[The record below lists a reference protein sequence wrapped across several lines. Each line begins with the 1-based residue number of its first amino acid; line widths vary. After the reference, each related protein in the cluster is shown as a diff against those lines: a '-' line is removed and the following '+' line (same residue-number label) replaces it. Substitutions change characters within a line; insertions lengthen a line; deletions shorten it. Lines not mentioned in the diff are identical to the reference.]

1 MPFSA
6 LSIFGFRALW
16 SPYFMIFVL
25 LLIAAFFYV
34 TVKKRDQFANSEP
47 LKKKEGIIFVI
58 SMVLLYVIKG
68 SPVDLMAHI
77 MFSFHMVQMAFL
89 YLVIPPLFIAG
100 VPNWIW
106 EKVIE
111 LPVIRSMFR
120 FFTKPL
126 IALVGFNGLFSIY
139 HIPLVMDFVKMNI
152 ILHASYT
159 VLLFVFAIFLWWP
172 LVNTLPGQN
181 QLHGLKKIGY
191 ILGDA
196 VLLTPAC
203 GLIIF
208 APEAMYATYTDGE
221 LWLKSMAL
229 CVPGS
234 TLEGLNISGPELF
247 TNMPAKEDQ
256 QLGGVLM
263 KIIQEIVLATI
274 LAKVFFDWYKKE
286 QVDSE
291 PVDETGTLVQQ
302 EPRHAD

>member
-1 MPFSA
+1 MPFST

-25 LLIAAFFYV
+25 LMIAAFFYL
-34 TVKKRDQFANSEP
+34 TVKKRGQFAQSEP
-47 LKKKEGIIFVI
+47 LKKKEGILFVT
-58 SMVLLYVIKG
+58 SMVLLYIIKG
-68 SPVDLMAHI
+68 SPIDLMAHI

-100 VPNWIW
+100 VPNWLWVKI
-106 EKVIE
+106 IE

-126 IALVGFNGLFSIY
+126 IALVAFNGLFSVY
-139 HIPLVMDFVKMNI
+139 HIPLVMDFVKMHLL
-152 ILHASYT
+152 LHACYT
-159 VLLFVFAIFLWWP
+159 VFLFVFAIFLWWP
-172 LVNTLPGQN
+172 LVNSLPDQY

-191 ILGDA
+191 ILGDG

-234 TLEGLNISGPELF
+234 TLQGLNNSGPELF
-247 TNMPAKEDQ
+247 TNMPAREDQ

-286 QVDSE
+286 QADSE
-291 PVDETGTLVQQ
+291 RVDEAGTLVHQ